1 MPEDLMKLKSCNIG
15 VRMPRTTGPRRKATQ
30 VEEEVSQ
37 GTLRYSKW
45 ELEFEE
51 RERVNGH
58 QGSFWSDMACCIY
71 IKWWAID
78 LSTTLITK

>member
-1 MPEDLMKLKSCNIG
+1 MKLKSCNIG

-51 RERVNGH
+51 RERESMDIREASGLIWPVASTLNG
-58 QGSFWSDMACCIY
+58 G
-71 IKWWAID
+71 
-78 LSTTLITK
+78 